1 MRDRISLRLFSSWIV
16 FYWLYERI
24 FVEAISIL
32 LELGADANIID
43 KRGFSPVLSA
53 LGSVD
58 GNNGIILEM
67 LLQHGLDLERME
79 GEEVLLKQ
87 ILSFGDEGFNQIITK
102 YYGDSAR
109 EV

>member
-1 MRDRISLRLFSSWIV
+1 M
-16 FYWLYERI
+16 
-24 FVEAISIL
+24 EAISIL